1 MTRAYWPSCGLR
13 GAQVLELEVGHLSL
27 DDSAARTLASITR
40 LRRLHLRRVCFATSA
55 GFPCLTA
62 LQVRRLRRQGAPC

>member
-1 MTRAYWPSCGLR
+1 M
-13 GAQVLELEVGHLSL
+13 LELEIGHLSL